1 MLVTLKIKAAMIGL
15 CGGADKA
22 SSREAGIISGL
33 YGNLG
38 YLGLPDG

>member
-22 SSREAGIISGL
+22 SSREAGINSGL
-33 YGNLG
+33 YGNLRC
-38 YLGLPDG
+38 LALLDG